1 MNYPNG
7 LVPGKSMVVALL
19 DQGAYGGQPD
29 KAWVVDIDD
38 RFSQPKYSFSNLG
51 DPGGCNVTLLQDTP
65 GHHVSAIAYIPDNGT
80 AIPGDIIEIFLQ
92 HVAPWDNQLHS
103 FRTTLDA
110 KCVTLILR
118 LTKSEPGDPIP
129 VPSTSPQQYLHRY
142 SVSAQPIGGTGPFTY
157 VWSKS
162 ISGTGVISSDFV
174 PSTPTG
180 DSCTLEVTTTTQN
193 FGGIAGSVTCTVTDS
208 NSCTDTASADVA
220 DAPDPTS
227 HCSSPSPDA
236 GSGGD
241 SCSCQRPPDTSGQPC
256 PDGNLRT
263 GPGDPNG
270 YLNWP
275 FGGGG
280 GLTGGGSRGNPS
292 PSRPTNPDPM
302 FVL

>member
-1 MNYPNG
+1 MNYPTSLLIG
-7 LVPGKSMVVALL
+7 GTTLVWLPQASSSSDPGPDSWYVNV
-19 DQGAYGGQPD
+19 DGIYYGPTAPVPPGTGGYNVSFVQESGD
-29 KAWVVDIDD
+29 GIVVDIYVI
-38 RFSQPKYSFSNLG
+38 PTIT
-51 DPGGCNVTLLQDTP
+51 V
-65 GHHVSAIAYIPDNGT
+65 GHGIT
-80 AIPGDIIEIFLQ
+80 AIFFHTPPPYIHSYEYEASFTANCIA
-92 HVAPWDNQLHS
+92 VAVN
-103 FRTTLDA
+103 
-110 KCVTLILR
+110 I
-118 LTKSEPGDPIP
+118 TKETPESRP